1 MNTEELTTI
10 KNIEN
15 WVGAVVEGFTEYV
28 FEEDLPEDVCL
39 HCICDQWCEE
49 NATALLYD
57 ANQLGKADPDLAI
70 DYLIEKRRIHSAIA
84 DTLLGNLI
92 IALTEMHR
100 PEVFEGEAVEE

>member
-39 HCICDQWCEE
+39 HCVCDQWCED
-49 NATALLYD
+49 NITALLYD

-70 DYLIEKRRIHSAIA
+70 EYLIEKQTIHKVIA
-84 DTLLGNLI
+84 DTLIGNLI
-92 IALTEMHR
+92 VALTEMHR
-100 PEVFEGEAVEE
+100 PERLEDESIEE

>member
-39 HCICDQWCEE
+39 HCVCDQWCED
-49 NATALLYD
+49 NITALLYD

-70 DYLIEKRRIHSAIA
+70 EYLIEKQEINKVIA
-84 DTLLGNLI
+84 DTLIGNLI
-92 IALTEMHR
+92 VALTEMHR
-100 PEVFEGEAVEE
+100 PERLEDESIEE